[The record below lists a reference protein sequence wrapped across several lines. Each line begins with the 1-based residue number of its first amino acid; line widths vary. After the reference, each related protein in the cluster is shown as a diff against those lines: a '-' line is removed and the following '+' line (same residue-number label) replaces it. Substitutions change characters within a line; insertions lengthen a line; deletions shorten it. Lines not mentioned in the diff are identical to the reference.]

1 MSIHFVDNHYVTM
14 EKGPLSDIRIR
25 SRKATLSDCSRFL
38 RPGIDIC
45 VLSAPQQSNDS
56 DAVVMDPVS
65 FLCPLNFIHITPLIR
80 GNRVP

>member
-1 MSIHFVDNHYVTM
+1 M

-45 VLSAPQQSNDS
+45 VLSTPQRSNDS
-56 DAVVMDPVS
+56 DATVVDPVS
-65 FLCPLNFIHITPLIR
+65 VHCPLNFMHFTSLI
-80 GNRVP
+80 